1 MIRRKRTGEIA
12 VAALLFCF
20 ALDAAPRPGIAACPS
35 ASAAAQQ
42 SCRAITS
49 KDLPSEVTALLKS
62 SGCDVTAD
70 SNYDY
75 GVSVALTD
83 DGAPAYQFCCHGA
96 PHGPCAAAVIGKD
109 KGKWR
114 ILAKDILG
122 YDADPPCD
130 NLVVLDHQSNGFHDL
145 CIPDMAPPLR
155 VFENGSYRA
164 AGGRSG
170 Q

>member
-1 MIRRKRTGEIA
+1 MHRRRTAEIA
-12 VAALLFCF
+12 AAALLFCF
-20 ALDAAPRPGIAACPS
+20 ALDAAPRSGIAACPS
-35 ASAAAQQ
+35 PTAARQ

-62 SGCDVTAD
+62 SGCDVAAG

-75 GVSVALTD
+75 GVSTALTD
-83 DGAPAYQFCCHGA
+83 DDAPAYQFCCHDA
-96 PHGPCAAAVIGKD
+96 PHGPCAAAIIAKD

-130 NLVVLDHQSNGFHDL
+130 DLVVLDHQSNGFHDL
-145 CIPDMAPPLR
+145 CIPDMAPSLR

-164 AGGRSG
+164 AGGRGG